1 MKPRHL
7 FPGVFP
13 VHILN
18 NSKGVS
24 LLEVLVAL
32 VLISLVLLSF
42 SSLATVSFKGIVGSK
57 KLTIGTILAQ
67 EKLESVMLAGY
78 DSTLQNLEEIQESYG
93 TIQDYPRFQRSVMR
107 LPHSPHQ
114 GMQTV
119 KVTVSWDQSA
129 HSTMVSTI
137 LGE

>member
-1 MKPRHL
+1 MQPHHL
-7 FPGVFP
+7 SPCVFP

-67 EKLESVMLAGY
+67 EKLESVVLAGY
-78 DSTLQNLEEIQESYG
+78 DSTLQNLEDIQESYG
-93 TIQDYPRFQRSVMR
+93 AIQDYLRFQRTVIR
-107 LPHSPHQ
+107 LPNSPHR

-119 KVTVSWDQSA
+119 KVRVSWDQNA
-129 HSTMVSTI
+129 HATTLSTI